1 MKRHEAVATEISAPY
16 SAAAAVHAAEEI
28 RRSLG
33 RPARVA
39 FTFVSPD
46 YIPHLGEL
54 CEILRVDGHIT
65 DVVGCTA
72 GGRIFGDRGIESGSG
87 CAVLA
92 LDCDAED
99 PVMISDG
106 EAPQFEFDPNA
117 FVALI
122 NPFETQ
128 ADEWIQGWNA
138 SFPKVP
144 CVGGLASGGDEDQ
157 VAVFLNGETGPGVV
171 LPLKG
176 ATTILPVVSQG
187 CRPIGE
193 PLTVTRAEHNVL
205 YALGG
210 QPAYHALESAFQ
222 SLSDSEKSNARG
234 NLFAGIAGTEYI
246 DDFKPGDFLIR
257 NIIGADPD
265 SGAVVIGAIPRIG
278 QTLQYQL
285 RDRSV
290 AQEDLARALSAGR
303 IPGRRPFASLVFSCL
318 GRGEKFFGSSGH
330 DAGQIFESTK
340 GKSSIGFFGNG
351 EIGPVAGRNALHT
364 YTASAAIWVEKEL

>member
-1 MKRHEAVATEISAPY
+1 MKHHEAVATECAEPY
-16 SAAAAVHAAEEI
+16 SAAVALRAAHELRDA
-28 RRSLG
+28 LG

-39 FTFVSPD
+39 FAFVSPD
-46 YIPHLGEL
+46 YIPHLGEF

-72 GGRIFGDRGIESGSG
+72 GGRIFAERGIESGAG
-87 CAVLA
+87 FTVLA

-99 PVMISDG
+99 PVPLTESTPTF
-106 EAPQFEFDPNA
+106 EAEPNA

-122 NPFETQ
+122 NPYEIQ
-128 ADEWIQGWNA
+128 ADEWLQGWNT
-138 SFPKVP
+138 SFPRVP
-144 CVGGLASGGDEDQ
+144 CVGGLASGGKEDE
-157 VAVFLNGETGPGVV
+157 VAVFVNGHSVNGLVV
-171 LPLKG
+171 PVRG

-222 SLSDSEKSNARG
+222 TLSDSEKSNARG

-290 AQEDLARALSAGR
+290 AQEDLARAITAGR

-364 YTASAAIWVEKEL
+364 YTASAAIWVEKAV